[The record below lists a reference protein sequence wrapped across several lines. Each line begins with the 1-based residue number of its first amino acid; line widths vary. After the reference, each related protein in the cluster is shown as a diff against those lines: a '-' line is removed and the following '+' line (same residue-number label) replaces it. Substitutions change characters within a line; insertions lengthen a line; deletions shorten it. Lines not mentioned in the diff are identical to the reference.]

1 MQNYRLKINLHLN
14 TSGSASSISLE
25 EVTMEVDEIDSFE
38 VLYEAEDVEEAVEE
52 ADNVVVIT
60 SVV

>member
-1 MQNYRLKINLHLN
+1 
-14 TSGSASSISLE
+14 
-25 EVTMEVDEIDSFE
+25 MEVDEIDSFE
-38 VLYEAEDVEEAVEE
+38 VVDEAEDVEESVEE